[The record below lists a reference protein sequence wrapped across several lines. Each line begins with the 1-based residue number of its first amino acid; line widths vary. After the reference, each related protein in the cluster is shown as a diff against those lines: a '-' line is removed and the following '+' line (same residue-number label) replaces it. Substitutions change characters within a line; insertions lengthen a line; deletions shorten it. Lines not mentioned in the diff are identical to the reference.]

1 MTQTLSY
8 EREEVVHHS
17 KAKDYAQRYS
27 VGTLYHEGRERLL
40 LSGLP
45 MVGAYSSATTSSF
58 NSSTLLSSSSHNS
71 SASAFASINL
81 PNKGGLSSL
90 NSSPING
97 RQKLIKRP
105 ADADVSESD
114 SAPSWDEAVA
124 AAAAGN
130 ERVMGLTQSESM
142 ELFAT
147 EVMDDSVPE
156 HEHESAPSSSSVRA
170 KGVQERERV
179 DREFR
184 SKWSRILDVA
194 TAVLVKAPCAVS
206 KGPGPGSIRDGHIST
221 GPDLNGHHSYSATAP
236 KGKTKKAKDK
246 DNASQLSSTNGTV
259 AAAQALLDEA
269 CALQP
274 YVDQPGE
281 GLADII
287 RSTLGEL
294 MMVSV

>member
-1 MTQTLSY
+1 MTQTSSY

-45 MVGAYSSATTSSF
+45 MVGAYSSATSSSF

-71 SASAFASINL
+71 SASASASINL
-81 PNKGGLSSL
+81 PYKGGLSSL

-142 ELFAT
+142 DLFST

-170 KGVQERERV
+170 KGAQERERV

-194 TAVLVKAPCAVS
+194 TAVLVKATCAVS
-206 KGPGPGSIRDGHIST
+206 KGPGPGPIRDGHIST
-221 GPDLNGHHSYSATAP
+221 GPDLNGHHSYSVSAP

-246 DNASQLSSTNGTV
+246 DNASQLSSTNSTV

-294 MMVSV
+294 MMVGV